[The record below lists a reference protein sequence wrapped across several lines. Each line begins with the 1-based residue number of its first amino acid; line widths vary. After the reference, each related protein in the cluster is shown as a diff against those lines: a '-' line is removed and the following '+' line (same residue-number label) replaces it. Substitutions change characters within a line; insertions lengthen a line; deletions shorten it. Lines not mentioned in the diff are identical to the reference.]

1 MNALDILT
9 YGHQDLVRDLG
20 AIDDWTTPGVTTQW
34 SAHDLVGHLAS
45 FERSLEEAMLEV
57 LGRGP
62 TPTLDAQ
69 RADHGRFNEIQVG
82 QRRGRALDVVRAE
95 YERAHA
101 GVMALAAELGP
112 ERLWQTGTI
121 PWYGPG
127 YSLDDLIVY
136 SNYAHK
142 REHCAQL
149 RAFMLRRA
157 AARAVNAR

>member
-1 MNALDILT
+1 MNAIDILT
-9 YGHQDLVRDLG
+9 YGHQDLLRDLG
-20 AIDDWTTPGVTTQW
+20 PIDDWSTPGVTTRW
-34 SAHDLVGHLAS
+34 NAHDMVAHLAS

-62 TPTLDAQ
+62 TPVLDAQ
-69 RADHGRFNEIQVG
+69 RANPATFNDIQVG
-82 QRRGRALDVVRAE
+82 QRHDLPLGAVRSE

-112 ERLWQTGTI
+112 DRLRQTGTI
-121 PWYGPG
+121 PWYGAA

-157 AARAVNAR
+157 AAGTSR